1 MHQNQWK
8 ANFATNHESG
18 EGFYILQASVISFIL
33 PAGFTSKRNSKQW
46 ILMTSSNLQCFFLF
60 QERREDARFWR
71 RKAIEL
77 EEQKRWAQGPSG
89 VSTTDNPYRS
99 VEKARPN
106 SAIEVKKMV
115 NTPPSFNL
123 SPRPASSCLPESM
136 AGGLATI
143 FFF

>member
-1 MHQNQWK
+1 MILNDIFK
-8 ANFATNHESG
+8 FAM
-18 EGFYILQASVISFIL
+18 I
-33 PAGFTSKRNSKQW
+33 
-46 ILMTSSNLQCFFLF
+46 FFLF

-123 SPRPASSCLPESM
+123 SPRPASSCLPEST

-143 FFF
+143 FSLLKNLFACIPGKNIEWNI